1 MRCSFF
7 VTKIA
12 IFAYNFAL
20 YDIIN
25 IMRKQKYKKKY
36 SFILPFC
43 ITLTFVTLAGLFM
56 VFSYL
61 WVVEDTAAKPG
72 TGKKTLVKEDIINI
86 DNVKKHE
93 EKKPQD
99 ADDME
104 KTENAENTDSAQG
117 IEQALEE
124 NVFVKEAA
132 SKDEVTITFAGD
144 ILFDANFAIMVSL
157 LQRGGDISRGITPE
171 VMEEMKS
178 ADIMMLNN
186 EFPYS
191 DRGEPTPDKAFT
203 FRAKPSTVSYL
214 GELGV
219 DIVSL
224 ANNHAYDHGE
234 EAFLDTLQT
243 LKDAG
248 IHYVGAGVNAEEAER
263 PVYYIIND
271 MKIAFVSATQIER
284 NETPDTKEATEST
297 PGVFRCWNGEKL
309 IQTVKETKENSD
321 FVIVYVHWGT
331 ENQAETDWAQENQAR
346 ELVEAGADLIVGDH
360 PHCLQ
365 RIEIIKG
372 VPVFYS
378 LGNFWF
384 NSRDIDTGLL
394 KATISEGKLESCQFI
409 PCLQSNCTTTL
420 LVGEEKERVL
430 EWMREQSEDVKIDS
444 EGYIGL

>member
-1 MRCSFF
+1 M
-7 VTKIA
+7 
-12 IFAYNFAL
+12 L

-25 IMRKQKYKKKY
+25 IMKKQKYKKKFN
-36 SFILPFC
+36 FILPFC
-43 ITLTFVTLAGLFM
+43 ITLTFVTLAGLFV

-61 WVVEDTAAKPG
+61 WVVEDTAARPDS
-72 TGKKTLVKEDIINI
+72 GKKTLVKEDIINI
-86 DNVKKHE
+86 DDVTNLE
-93 EKKPQD
+93 EKNPQNVD
-99 ADDME
+99 
-104 KTENAENTDSAQG
+104 NAENTDSAQG
-117 IEQALEE
+117 MEQALEE

-132 SKDEVTITFAGD
+132 SKDRVTITFAGD
-144 ILFDANFAIMVSL
+144 ILFDANYAIMVSL
-157 LQRGGDISRGITPE
+157 MQRGGDISRGITPE

-248 IHYVGAGVNAEEAER
+248 IHYVGAGVNSEEAER

-284 NETPDTKEATEST
+284 NEIPDTKEATETT

-309 IQTVKETKENSD
+309 LKTVKETKENSD

-331 ENQAETDWAQENQAR
+331 ENQAETDWAQEKQAR

-384 NSRDIDTGLL
+384 NSRELDTGLL
-394 KATISEGKLESCQFI
+394 KVAISGGKMESCQFI

-420 LVGEEKERVL
+420 LTGAEKERVL
-430 EWMREQSEDVKIDS
+430 EWMREQSEGVGIDA
-444 EGYIGL
+444 EGYINF

>member
-1 MRCSFF
+1 
-7 VTKIA
+7 
-12 IFAYNFAL
+12 
-20 YDIIN
+20 
-25 IMRKQKYKKKY
+25 
-36 SFILPFC
+36 
-43 ITLTFVTLAGLFM
+43 M

-61 WVVEDTAAKPG
+61 WVMEDAAAKPD

-86 DNVKKHE
+86 DNVKKYE
-93 EKKPQD
+93 EKNPQD
-99 ADDME
+99 ADNME
-104 KTENAENTDSAQG
+104 KTENAENTENTDSAQS

-132 SKDEVTITFAGD
+132 NKDEVTITFAGD

-191 DRGEPTPDKAFT
+191 DRGEPTPDKAYT

-234 EAFLDTLQT
+234 EAFLDTLQV

-248 IHYVGAGVNAEEAER
+248 IHYVGAGINAEEAER
-263 PVYYIIND
+263 PVYYIINGI
-271 MKIAFVSATQIER
+271 KIAFVSATQIER
-284 NETPDTKEATEST
+284 NETPDTKEATDTT

-309 IQTVKETKENSD
+309 LRTVRETKENSD
-321 FVIVYVHWGT
+321 IVIVYVHWGT
-331 ENQAETDWAQENQAR
+331 ENQAETDWAQEKQAR

-384 NSRDIDTGLL
+384 NSREIDTGLL
-394 KATISEGKLESCQFI
+394 KVTVAEGKLKSCRFI

-420 LVGEEKERVL
+420 LTGAEKERVL
-430 EWMREQSEDVKIDS
+430 EWMREQSENVGIDA
-444 EGYIGL
+444 EGYINF

>member
-1 MRCSFF
+1 M
-7 VTKIA
+7 
-12 IFAYNFAL
+12 
-20 YDIIN
+20 
-25 IMRKQKYKKKY
+25 M
-36 SFILPFC
+36 
-43 ITLTFVTLAGLFM
+43 
-56 VFSYL
+56 FSYL
-61 WVVEDTAAKPG
+61 WVVDDTAVKPG

-86 DNVKKHE
+86 DDVKKHE
-93 EKKPQD
+93 DKTPPNIDTTENIED
-99 ADDME
+99 
-104 KTENAENTDSAQG
+104 TENADSTQSM
-117 IEQALEE
+117 EYALDE
-124 NVFVKEAA
+124 NVFVKEAVN
-132 SKDEVTITFAGD
+132 KDRVTITFAGD

-157 LQRGGDISRGITPE
+157 MQRGGDISRGITPE
-171 VMEEMKS
+171 VIEEMRS

-191 DRGEPTPDKAFT
+191 DRGEPTPDKAYT

-234 EAFLDTLQT
+234 EAFLDTLQV

-248 IHYVGAGVNAEEAER
+248 IHYVGAGVNSKEAER

-284 NETPDTKEATEST
+284 NETPDTKEATETT

-309 IQTVKETKENSD
+309 LQTVKETKENSD

-346 ELVEAGADLIVGDH
+346 ELVKAGADLIVGDH

-365 RIEIIKG
+365 RIEIING

-384 NSRDIDTGLL
+384 NSREIDTCLL
-394 KATISEGKLESCQFI
+394 KATISGGKLESCQFI

-420 LVGEEKERVL
+420 LAGEEKERVL
-430 EWMREQSEDVKIDS
+430 EWMREQSEDVGIDA
-444 EGYIGL
+444 EGYINF

>member
-1 MRCSFF
+1 MF
-7 VTKIA
+7 VQLSNICYTRRMKRRKRRKKA
-12 IFAYNFAL
+12 NFITVFL
-20 YDIIN
+20 
-25 IMRKQKYKKKY
+25 
-36 SFILPFC
+36 
-43 ITLTFVTLAGLFM
+43 ITLTFVVLTGLFV

-61 WVVEDTAAKPG
+61 WIAVDTGSGQNLDKTASIKGESIKINNKLASDENKKEQEDNE
-72 TGKKTLVKEDIINI
+72 KEPEEIEKEPEDKAGAEEEYALG
-86 DNVKKHE
+86 DN
-93 EKKPQD
+93 
-99 ADDME
+99 
-104 KTENAENTDSAQG
+104 TFT
-117 IEQALEE
+117 
-124 NVFVKEAA
+124 KEAA
-132 SKDEVTITFAGD
+132 SEERVVIAFAGD
-144 ILFDANFAIMVSL
+144 ILFDANYAIMVSL
-157 LQRGGDISRGITPE
+157 QQRGGDISRGIMPE
-171 VMEEMKS
+171 VIEEMTG

-191 DRGEPTPDKAFT
+191 DRGTPTPDKAFT

-214 GELGV
+214 GDLGV

-248 IHYVGAGVNAEEAER
+248 IHYVGAGVNAEEAQR

-271 MKIAFVSATQIER
+271 MKIAFVCATQIER
-284 NETPDTKEATEST
+284 NETPDTKEATETT

-309 IQTVKETKENSD
+309 LQTVKETKENSD

-331 ENQAETDWAQENQAR
+331 ENQVETDWAQEKQAR

-365 RIEIIKG
+365 KIEIING

-384 NSRDIDTGLL
+384 NSKQLDTGLL
-394 KATISEGKLESCQFI
+394 KVTVSEGKLESCQFL
-409 PCLQSNCTTTL
+409 PCLQSNCTTTML
-420 LVGEEKERVL
+420 GGAEKERVL
-430 EWMREQSEDVKIDS
+430 EFMRSMSENVSIDAD
-444 EGYIGL
+444 GYIGL